1 MVQIG
6 KKQLQ
11 GAIGIGNWQMQQA
24 SRTLQQVPCHSKVQ
38 FTYKNKYNELAEF
51 IIPPSCCKISTT
63 QKQQFSAAR
72 RNTVSLSNVL
82 TQNYSLHQMSF

>member
-1 MVQIG
+1 
-6 KKQLQ
+6 
-11 GAIGIGNWQMQQA
+11 MQQA

-38 FTYKNKYNELAEF
+38 FTYKNKYNELAELAEF

-72 RNTVSLSNVL
+72 SLPKSRVCIKCHFEAQL
-82 TQNYSLHQMSF
+82 DMHAGKFFI